1 MNQIRVKFILFFIC
15 FLALSNLGISQNMDH
30 PGPPKPPSPEQM
42 EKMVNELAKA
52 LSLSTEQ
59 KEAIL
64 KIQLDH
70 MKAMKEK
77 MDKQAKQGPPDQAT
91 MEAAR
96 KELDQKIMALLTA
109 EQKVKYTK
117 FMESHKPPK
126 RGGAGGPGGPGGPPQ
141 H

>member
-1 MNQIRVKFILFFIC
+1 MARKP
-15 FLALSNLGISQNMDH
+15 SRS
-30 PGPPKPPSPEQM
+30 PPPKRARTDDE
-42 EKMVNELAKA
+42 ED
-52 LSLSTEQ
+52 LSCEEEITM
-59 KEAIL
+59 L
-64 KIQLDH
+64 KVSFDVSKLLRQLDH

-109 EQKVKYTK
+109 EQKTKYTK

>member
-1 MNQIRVKFILFFIC
+1 
-15 FLALSNLGISQNMDH
+15 MDH
-30 PGPPKPPSPEQM
+30 PGPPKPPNPEQM
-42 EKMVNELAKA
+42 EKMVNELAKE

-64 KIQLDH
+64 KIQLDQ

-77 MDKQAKQGPPDQAT
+77 MDKQGPPDRAT

-96 KELDQKIMALLTA
+96 KELDQKTMVLLSA
-109 EQKVKYTK
+109 EQKTKYTK
-117 FMESHKPPK
+117 FMESHKPPR
-126 RGGAGGPGGPGGPPQ
+126 RGGPVGPGGPPQ